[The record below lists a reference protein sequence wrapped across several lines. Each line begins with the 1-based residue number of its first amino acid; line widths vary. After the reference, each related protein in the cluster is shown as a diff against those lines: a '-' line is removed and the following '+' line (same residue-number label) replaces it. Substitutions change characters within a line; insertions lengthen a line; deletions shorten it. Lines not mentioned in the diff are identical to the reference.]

1 MQDQRIAE
9 CSYKPPNIKLSNN
22 LFFST
27 MKYNFNLKY
36 KMCTKEIENCDHLSF
51 DFEIVQ
57 NNRRF

>member
-1 MQDQRIAE
+1 
-9 CSYKPPNIKLSNN
+9 
-22 LFFST
+22 